1 MYSVLLYVY
10 PLEQQNWKCLPELD
24 TFDVTTNPV
33 HGITELRWHVVTADD
48 VPEPVDAI
56 IGLMLHE
63 ITAGDVTGIVT
74 ADDITKRRL
83 Y

>member
-10 PLEQQNWKCLPELD
+10 ALEQQNCKCLPELD
-24 TFDVTTNPV
+24 TFDATTDPV
-33 HGITELRWHVVTADD
+33 HGITELRWHVVTVVTAD
-48 VPEPVDAI
+48 VPDGI

-63 ITAGDVTGIVT
+63 ITADDVTGIVT
-74 ADDITKRRL
+74 ADDIAKRRL